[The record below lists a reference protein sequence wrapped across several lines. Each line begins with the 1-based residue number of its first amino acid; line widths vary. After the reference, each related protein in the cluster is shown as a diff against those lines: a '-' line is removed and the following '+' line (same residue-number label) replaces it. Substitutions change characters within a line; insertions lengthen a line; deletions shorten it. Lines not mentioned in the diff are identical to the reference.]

1 MRKYKQGIVYIQAS
15 HWSAVSGFICRFM
28 LSGNNEIAAGMTGFE
43 VRQALL
49 LGFARFLG
57 KKSPNVKWREA

>member
-1 MRKYKQGIVYIQAS
+1 M
-15 HWSAVSGFICRFM
+15 CRFM
-28 LSGNNEIAAGMTGFE
+28 LSGNNEIAAEMTGFE

-57 KKSPNVKWREA
+57 KKIPNVKWREA